1 MVTAKQEALLRQ
13 AYRLFNDRQIDDLLA
28 LMTDD
33 VEWPDVA
40 NGAVLHGKGEIRPYW
55 AGQFAVADPRVVPI
69 EFMPAGDDVVVVV
82 DQRVLDFQ
90 GQTLAGPTVVFH
102 RYTFADDLV
111 RRMVVF
117 ADREAARQ
125 TDHEPPA

>member
-1 MVTAKQEALLRQ
+1 VVDAQRQALLKH
-13 AYRLFNDRQIDDLLA
+13 AYRLFNDRQIDALFA

-40 NGAVLHGKGEIRPYW
+40 NGAVLHGKDEIRPYW
-55 AGQFAVADPRVVPI
+55 EGQFRVADPRVVPI
-69 EFMPAGDDVVVVV
+69 DFIQAGDDVVAVV
-82 DQRVLDFQ
+82 DQRVLDFN

-102 RYTFADDLV
+102 RYTFAGDLV

-117 ADREAARQ
+117 VDREAAKQ
-125 TDHEPPA
+125 ADHEPSP